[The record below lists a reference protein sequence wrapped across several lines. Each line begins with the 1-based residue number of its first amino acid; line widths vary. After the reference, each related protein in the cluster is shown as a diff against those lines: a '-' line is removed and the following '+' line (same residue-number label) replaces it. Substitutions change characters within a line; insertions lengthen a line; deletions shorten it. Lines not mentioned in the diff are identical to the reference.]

1 MENNVV
7 SLETAKKL
15 RAAGFPQKAI
25 YRWYQR
31 QDGTAELQRSNTNP
45 WGEHI
50 YAAPTAQEIANE
62 LPIGV
67 RILKQSPS
75 FGHFGYAA
83 YRPPS
88 YGEASIGRK
97 PKKNEQ
103 IGFPNDTIADA
114 LADLWLKLRETNHE

>member
-62 LPIGV
+62 FLSSGNTRLLYYGGKWSAVNHRTMGTGTTIG
-67 RILKQSPS
+67 
-75 FGHFGYAA
+75 
-83 YRPPS
+83 
-88 YGEASIGRK
+88 E
-97 PKKNEQ
+97 
-103 IGFPNDTIADA
+103 A
-114 LADLWLKLRETNHE
+114 LADLWLRLQEENHD